1 MENFSFY
8 RPTRII
14 FGRGTE
20 DEVGK
25 EVKKYGKK
33 ILLHYGGGS
42 IKRTGLYDKV
52 MKSIKSENIEVVE
65 LGGVKPNPRLSLVR
79 EGIDICKKENI
90 DFILVVG
97 GGSTIDSA
105 KAIAIG
111 AKYDGDVWD
120 CYTGEKAEIRSA
132 LPLGVVLT
140 IPAAGSE
147 VSPDSVITDEDGWY
161 KRFASGEPLIS
172 KFSILNPELTFTL
185 SVNQTVIGISD
196 ILAHVYE
203 RYFTQVKNVELT
215 DRLAEA
221 TMKTVIT
228 NTRLVL
234 KDLKDYNARA
244 EIMWAGSI
252 AHNDLLATGRT
263 GDWASHMIEHELSGI
278 YDIPHGEGLA
288 IIFPAWMK
296 YVYKYNVPKF
306 AQFAQRVWGVDANFD
321 SLEWTALEGISKVE
335 AFYREV
341 GLPVRLSEIGI
352 REDRFEEMAT
362 KCIEEFGTIGQ
373 FKELKKDDILKIYR
387 LAK

>member
-1 MENFSFY
+1 MENFRFY

-14 FGRGTE
+14 FGRGSE
-20 DEVGK
+20 DKVGK
-25 EVKKYGKK
+25 ETKKYGKK
-33 ILLHYGGGS
+33 IMLHYGQGS

-52 MKSIKSENIEVVE
+52 IRSLKKENIKVVE

-79 EGIDICKKENI
+79 GGIDICKKQNI

-105 KAIAIG
+105 KAIAAG

-120 CYTGEKAEIRSA
+120 FYTGDKAIDKA

-140 IPAAGSE
+140 IPAAGGE

-161 KRFASGEPLIS
+161 KRPAGGEPLIS
-172 KFSILNPELTFTL
+172 KFSILNPEITFTL
-185 SVNQTVIGISD
+185 SARQTVIGISD
-196 ILAHVYE
+196 ILAHIYE

-221 TMKTVIT
+221 TMKTVIN

-244 EIMWAGSI
+244 EIMWSGSI

-263 GDWASHMIEHELSGI
+263 SDWASHMIEHELSGI

-296 YVYKYNVPKF
+296 YVYKDNVLKF
-306 AQFAQRVWGVDANFD
+306 AQFAQRIWDVSTDLD
-321 SLEWTALEGISKVE
+321 DLKKTALEGISRVE

-341 GLPVRLSEIGI
+341 GLPVSLGEIGI
-352 REDRFEEMAT
+352 GEDRFEEMAA
-362 KCIEEFGTIGQ
+362 KAVEDGPIGQ
-373 FKELKKDDILKIYR
+373 FRKLQKDDIVEIYR

>member
-1 MENFSFY
+1 MENFIFY

-14 FGRGTE
+14 FGRDTE
-20 DEVGK
+20 DKVGK
-25 EVKKYGKK
+25 ETKKYGKK
-33 ILLHYGGGS
+33 ILLHYGQGS
-42 IKRTGLYDKV
+42 IKKTGLYDKV
-52 MKSIKSENIEVVE
+52 MKSLKKENIEVVE

-79 EGIDICKKENI
+79 EGIDICKKQNI
-90 DFILVVG
+90 DFILIVG

-105 KAIAIG
+105 KAIAVG
-111 AKYDGDVWD
+111 SKYDGDVWD
-120 CYTGEKAEIRSA
+120 CYTGEKPDIKDA

-147 VSPDSVITDEDGWY
+147 VSPDSVITDENGWF
-161 KRFASGEPLIS
+161 KRFTSGEPLIS
-172 KFSILNPELTFTL
+172 KFSILNPELTYTL
-185 SVNQTVIGISD
+185 SAKQTAIGVSD

-221 TMKTVIT
+221 TMKTVIN

-234 KDLKDYNARA
+234 KNLKDYNARA
-244 EIMWAGSI
+244 EIMWSGSI

-263 GDWASHMIEHELSGI
+263 GDWASHLIEHELSGI

-288 IIFPAWMK
+288 IVFPAWMK
-296 YVYKYNVPKF
+296 YVYKDNIEKF
-306 AQFAQRVWGVDANFD
+306 AQFARRVWDVDTGLDDF
-321 SLEWTALEGISKVE
+321 EQTALEGISRVE
-335 AFYREV
+335 AFYREI

-352 REDRFEEMAT
+352 GEDKFEEMAT
-362 KCIEEFGTIGQ
+362 KSIKEFGTLGQ
-373 FKELKKDDILKIYR
+373 FKELKKNDIIKIFN